1 MTTNTTLGKTV
12 FEIAEHLAQTFKDNA
27 ARRDQ
32 LGGTPK
38 AERDLIRESGL
49 LKLLIPKE
57 FGGWGGTWTDVV
69 QIVRIFSKY
78 DSSLAHVYGYH
89 FVNLIT
95 AHLWGN
101 QKQQE
106 YYYRETVN
114 HNLFWGNAFNIV
126 DLKLRAHLENG
137 QYVLNGIKTFCTGSV
152 DSDYLIISAA
162 FEEQEDLFIAVVP
175 TKRDGVTLNKDWDH
189 FGQRQTDS
197 GTVTFANVIVRE
209 DEILRDGF
217 KASEF
222 AKLRINIAHF
232 ILNHLFLGIM
242 EGAFE
247 EARNYSLTKARPR
260 SLQVD
265 TVIDDPIFQ
274 RHYGEFYVQIEAA
287 RLLVER
293 TDALFQ
299 RLWDKGEAITEEERA
314 ELNQAV
320 YTAKVFTTKAGLDI
334 TSRIFEVLG
343 SRSTATHYGFDRHW
357 RNLRTMTLHV
367 PVDSIIQ
374 DLGNKVLL
382 EKLT

>member
-1 MTTNTTLGKTV
+1 MTINTTLGKTV
-12 FEIAEHLAQTFKDNA
+12 FEIAEQLAQTFKDNA

-106 YYYRETVN
+106 YYYLETVN

-126 DLKLRAHLENG
+126 DLKLRAHQENG
-137 QYVLNGIKTFCTGSV
+137 QYVLNGMKTFCTGSV
-152 DSDYLIISAA
+152 DSDYLIVSAA
-162 FEEQEDLFIAVVP
+162 LEKQEDLFIAVVP

-197 GTVTFANVIVRE
+197 GTVSFTNVIVKE

-242 EGAFE
+242 EGAFD

-260 SLQVD
+260 SPQVNS
-265 TVIDDPIFQ
+265 VIDDPIFQ

-293 TDALFQ
+293 TDVLFQ